1 MALDFEGD
9 SPLTERFALK
19 QINDLCLA
27 MRKCAIPLTDAF
39 FNTDFILNSP
49 LGRYVS

>member
-1 MALDFEGD
+1 MVLDLKEER
-9 SPLTERFALK
+9 PLSERFALK